1 MLEETLTLWEQYLYT
16 KNVIY
21 GPDGD
26 GLSPEKLIINM
37 VFEWLSDEFGSDY
50 VERKIRRISV
60 GKKVAILPVF
70 LPPIHPGDPYGFDN
84 YYVSI
89 QGRDSGFR
97 SQTIIDKD
105 SVISEVH
112 IALDQEKKENEVR

>member
-1 MLEETLTLWEQYLYT
+1 
-16 KNVIY
+16 
-21 GPDGD
+21 
-26 GLSPEKLIINM
+26 M

-60 GKKVAILPVF
+60 GKKVTTLPVY
-70 LPPIHPGDPYGFDN
+70 LPPIMPGDPEGFDDFFI
-84 YYVSI
+84 SI

-97 SQTIIDKD
+97 SQTSVDKNAI
-105 SVISEVH
+105 ISEVH